1 MDIKSLNEKKASIE
15 QQFNALNERNTE
27 LQNEVTKNTEEL
39 LRLQGEYRYTEEL
52 LSTTKEPKKEK

>member
-1 MDIKSLNEKKASIE
+1 MDIKSLKEKKASID

-27 LQNEVTKNTEEL
+27 LQNEATKNTEEL